1 MIPTCYYPFAVQRHQ
16 PFLTTDEIEGNC
28 MKLDVTKH
36 ALSGRSR
43 AVTGLFAS
51 ILVALAMCLTGATEA
66 RAMDR
71 YPITIDTLAKAT
83 ATSVPATGDT
93 TSMTLIIILLVV
105 AVVACVLGLYLKRKN
120 RDK

>member
-1 MIPTCYYPFAVQRHQ
+1 M
-16 PFLTTDEIEGNC
+16 
-28 MKLDVTKH
+28 TKN
-36 ALSGRSR
+36 APSSRSR
-43 AVTGLFAS
+43 AVMGLFAS
-51 ILVALAMCLTGATEA
+51 ILMALAMCLTGGTEA

-71 YPITIDTLAKAT
+71 YPITTDTLTKT
-83 ATSVPATGDT
+83 APSSVPATGDT

>member
-1 MIPTCYYPFAVQRHQ
+1 MNLRVIILFAVQRHQ
-16 PFLTTDEIEGNC
+16 PFLTTDEIEGNRRR
-28 MKLDVTKH
+28 LDVTKN

-71 YPITIDTLAKAT
+71 YPITTDTLTKT
-83 ATSVPATGDT
+83 APSSVPATGDT
-93 TSMTLIIILLVV
+93 TSMMPTYILLGA
-105 AVVACVLGLYLKRKN
+105 AVVACVLGLYMKRKN
-120 RDK
+120 VEK

>member
-1 MIPTCYYPFAVQRHQ
+1 
-16 PFLTTDEIEGNC
+16 